1 MAFHKALKDL
11 NLLDRFLF
19 AEAMEDPVIMQTIL
33 EIILGKDILLKYPP
47 QAEKEKRSSPL
58 FRFIRM
64 DVWAMDIED
73 TVYDAEVQKEDTKNL
88 PRRSRLYQSMIDT
101 KLLDPGEVD
110 FGRMNNVYTIMI
122 APFDL
127 FGKGLYR
134 YTFRMR
140 CDEDP
145 EIALDDGA
153 ARIFLNTRGKDPSG
167 VSEELIEL
175 LRYIEHTTE
184 EVSSSCR
191 SGKIREL
198 QRRIAMI
205 KSSEE
210 IGVKYMQE
218 WEEKVIEQRRARE
231 EGLEEGRAEGRAIG
245 LAEGHAEGQAIGRA
259 EGQEYQLFRMVRRKM
274 LKGCE
279 AEEIADILEEDL
291 NHVGNIYDFLKT
303 KMEQSEEESWAE
315 WIRAKN
321 QKK

>member
-64 DVWAMDIED
+64 DVWAMDMED

-88 PRRSRLYQSMIDT
+88 PRRSRLYQSMI
-101 KLLDPGEVD
+101 
-110 FGRMNNVYTIMI
+110 

-127 FGKGLYR
+127 FGKDLYR

-145 EIALDDGA
+145 GIALDDGA

-231 EGLEEGRAEGRAIG
+231 EGVAEGRAEG
-245 LAEGHAEGQAIGRA
+245 EEHK
-259 EGQEYQLFRMVRRKM
+259 LFVQIYKK
-274 LKGCE
+274 LSKGCSLSATADSLE
-279 AEEIADILEEDL
+279 EEIPDIQDM
-291 NHVGNIYDFLKT
+291 YDFLKPRKT
-303 KMEQSEEESWAE
+303 QTVEESWKDWLASGG
-315 WIRAKN
+315 RQSLASPGSRVTTP
-321 QKK
+321 

>member
-1 MAFHKALKDL
+1 M
-11 NLLDRFLF
+11 DRFLF

-64 DVWAMDIED
+64 DVWAMDMED

-88 PRRSRLYQSMIDT
+88 PRRSRLYQSMI
-101 KLLDPGEVD
+101 
-110 FGRMNNVYTIMI
+110 

-127 FGKGLYR
+127 FGKDLYR

-145 EIALDDGA
+145 GIALDDGA
-153 ARIFLNTRGKDPSG
+153 ARIFLNTRGKDPLG

-198 QRRIAMI
+198 QCRIAMI

-231 EGLEEGRAEGRAIG
+231 EGVAEGRVEG
-245 LAEGHAEGQAIGRA
+245 AEHK
-259 EGQEYQLFRMVRRKM
+259 LFVQIYKK
-274 LKGCE
+274 LSKGCSLSATADSLE
-279 AEEIADILEEDL
+279 EEIPDIQDM
-291 NHVGNIYDFLKT
+291 YDFLKPRKT
-303 KMEQSEEESWAE
+303 QTVEESWKDWLASGG
-315 WIRAKN
+315 RQSLASPGSRVTTP
-321 QKK
+321 

>member
-1 MAFHKALKDL
+1 
-11 NLLDRFLF
+11 
-19 AEAMEDPVIMQTIL
+19 MEDPVIMQTIL

-64 DVWAMDIED
+64 DAWAMDMED

-88 PRRSRLYQSMIDT
+88 PRRSRLYQSMI
-101 KLLDPGEVD
+101 
-110 FGRMNNVYTIMI
+110 

-127 FGKGLYR
+127 FGKDLYR

-145 EIALDDGA
+145 GIALDDGA

-231 EGLEEGRAEGRAIG
+231 EG
-245 LAEGHAEGQAIGRA
+245 QAIGRA
-259 EGQEYQLFRMVRRKM
+259 EGEEHKLFVQIYKK
-274 LKGCE
+274 LSKGCSLSATADSLE
-279 AEEIADILEEDL
+279 EEIPDIQDM
-291 NHVGNIYDFLKT
+291 YDFLKPRKT
-303 KMEQSEEESWAE
+303 QTVEESWKDWLASGG
-315 WIRAKN
+315 RQSLASPGSRVTTP
-321 QKK
+321 

>member
-64 DVWAMDIED
+64 DVWAMDAED

-88 PRRSRLYQSMIDT
+88 PKRSRLYQSMIDT

-145 EIALDDGA
+145 GIALDDGA

-191 SGKIREL
+191 SGK
-198 QRRIAMI
+198 RRSSSRGGPGRKEWPRAVRKVKSINCLSRFTKNCPKAAVFQPLPTVSRKKYRIYRTCMI
-205 KSSEE
+205 
-210 IGVKYMQE
+210 
-218 WEEKVIEQRRARE
+218 
-231 EGLEEGRAEGRAIG
+231 
-245 LAEGHAEGQAIGRA
+245 
-259 EGQEYQLFRMVRRKM
+259 F
-274 LKGCE
+274 
-279 AEEIADILEEDL
+279 
-291 NHVGNIYDFLKT
+291 
-303 KMEQSEEESWAE
+303 
-315 WIRAKN
+315 
-321 QKK
+321 

>member
-19 AEAMEDPVIMQTIL
+19 AEAMEDPVIMQMIL
-33 EIILGKDILLKYPP
+33 EIILGRDILLKYPP

-64 DVWAMDIED
+64 DVWAMDMED

-88 PRRSRLYQSMIDT
+88 PRRSRLYQSMI
-101 KLLDPGEVD
+101 
-110 FGRMNNVYTIMI
+110 

-127 FGKGLYR
+127 FGKDLYR

-145 EIALDDGA
+145 GIALDDGA
-153 ARIFLNTRGKDPSG
+153 ARIFLNTRGKDPLG

-231 EGLEEGRAEGRAIG
+231 EGVAEGRVEG
-245 LAEGHAEGQAIGRA
+245 AEHK
-259 EGQEYQLFRMVRRKM
+259 LFVQIYKK
-274 LKGCE
+274 LSKGCSLSATADSLE
-279 AEEIADILEEDL
+279 EEIPDIQDM
-291 NHVGNIYDFLKT
+291 YDFLKPRKT
-303 KMEQSEEESWAE
+303 QTVEESWKDWLASGG
-315 WIRAKN
+315 RQSLASPGSRVTTP
-321 QKK
+321 

>member
-11 NLLDRFLF
+11 NLLNRFLF

-64 DVWAMDIED
+64 DVWAMDMED

-88 PRRSRLYQSMIDT
+88 PRRSRLYQSMI
-101 KLLDPGEVD
+101 
-110 FGRMNNVYTIMI
+110 

-127 FGKGLYR
+127 FGKDLYR

-145 EIALDDGA
+145 GIALDDGA

-231 EGLEEGRAEGRAIG
+231 EGME
-245 LAEGHAEGQAIGRA
+245 EGQAIGRA
-259 EGQEYQLFRMVRRKM
+259 EGQEYQLFRMIRRKM

-279 AEEIADILEEDL
+279 AEGIADILEEDL
-291 NHVGNIYDFLKT
+291 NHVGKIYDFLKT
-303 KMEQSEEESWAE
+303 KMEQTEEESWAE
-315 WIRAKN
+315 WTRAKN

>member
-64 DVWAMDIED
+64 DVWAMDMED

-88 PRRSRLYQSMIDT
+88 PRRSRLYQSMI
-101 KLLDPGEVD
+101 
-110 FGRMNNVYTIMI
+110 

-127 FGKGLYR
+127 FGKDLYR

-145 EIALDDGA
+145 GIALDDGA
-153 ARIFLNTRGKDPSG
+153 ARIFLNTRGKDPLG

-231 EGLEEGRAEGRAIG
+231 EGVAEGRVEG
-245 LAEGHAEGQAIGRA
+245 AEHK
-259 EGQEYQLFRMVRRKM
+259 LFVQIYKK
-274 LKGCE
+274 LSKGCSLSATADSLE
-279 AEEIADILEEDL
+279 EEIPDRQDM
-291 NHVGNIYDFLKT
+291 YDFLKPRKT
-303 KMEQSEEESWAE
+303 QTVEESWKDWLASGG
-315 WIRAKN
+315 RQSLASPGSRVTTP
-321 QKK
+321 

>member
-1 MAFHKALKDL
+1 MAFHKVLKDL

-47 QAEKEKRSSPL
+47 QAEK
-58 FRFIRM
+58 
-64 DVWAMDIED
+64 
-73 TVYDAEVQKEDTKNL
+73 
-88 PRRSRLYQSMIDT
+88 
-101 KLLDPGEVD
+101 
-110 FGRMNNVYTIMI
+110 
-122 APFDL
+122 
-127 FGKGLYR
+127 
-134 YTFRMR
+134 
-140 CDEDP
+140 
-145 EIALDDGA
+145 
-153 ARIFLNTRGKDPSG
+153 
-167 VSEELIEL
+167 EELIEL

-231 EGLEEGRAEGRAIG
+231 EG
-245 LAEGHAEGQAIGRA
+245 
-259 EGQEYQLFRMVRRKM
+259 QEYQLFRMIRRKM

-315 WIRAKN
+315 WIRAKIR
-321 QKK
+321 KSSVIRSRE

>member
-64 DVWAMDIED
+64 DVWAMDMED

-88 PRRSRLYQSMIDT
+88 PRRSRLYQSMI
-101 KLLDPGEVD
+101 
-110 FGRMNNVYTIMI
+110 

-127 FGKGLYR
+127 FGKDLYR

-145 EIALDDGA
+145 GIALDDGA
-153 ARIFLNTRGKDPSG
+153 ARIFLNTRGKDPLG

-231 EGLEEGRAEGRAIG
+231 EGVAEGRVEG
-245 LAEGHAEGQAIGRA
+245 AEHK
-259 EGQEYQLFRMVRRKM
+259 LFVQIYKK
-274 LKGCE
+274 LSKGCSLSATADSLE
-279 AEEIADILEEDL
+279 EEIPDIQDM
-291 NHVGNIYDFLKT
+291 YDFLKPRKT
-303 KMEQSEEESWAE
+303 QTVEESWKDWLASGG
-315 WIRAKN
+315 RQSLASPGSRVTTP
-321 QKK
+321 

>member
-64 DVWAMDIED
+64 DVWAMDMED

-88 PRRSRLYQSMIDT
+88 PRRSRLYQSMI
-101 KLLDPGEVD
+101 
-110 FGRMNNVYTIMI
+110 

-127 FGKGLYR
+127 FGKDLYR

-145 EIALDDGA
+145 GIALDDGA
-153 ARIFLNTRGKDPSG
+153 ARIFLNTRGNDPLG

-231 EGLEEGRAEGRAIG
+231 EGVAEGRVEG
-245 LAEGHAEGQAIGRA
+245 AEHK
-259 EGQEYQLFRMVRRKM
+259 LFVQIYKK
-274 LKGCE
+274 LSKGCSLSATADSLE
-279 AEEIADILEEDL
+279 EEIPDIQDM
-291 NHVGNIYDFLKT
+291 YDFLKPRKT
-303 KMEQSEEESWAE
+303 QTVEESWKDWLASGG
-315 WIRAKN
+315 RQSLASPGSRVTTP
-321 QKK
+321 

>member
-47 QAEKEKRSSPL
+47 QAEK
-58 FRFIRM
+58 
-64 DVWAMDIED
+64 
-73 TVYDAEVQKEDTKNL
+73 
-88 PRRSRLYQSMIDT
+88 
-101 KLLDPGEVD
+101 
-110 FGRMNNVYTIMI
+110 
-122 APFDL
+122 
-127 FGKGLYR
+127 
-134 YTFRMR
+134 
-140 CDEDP
+140 
-145 EIALDDGA
+145 
-153 ARIFLNTRGKDPSG
+153 
-167 VSEELIEL
+167 EELIEL

-231 EGLEEGRAEGRAIG
+231 EGVAEGRVEG
-245 LAEGHAEGQAIGRA
+245 AEHK
-259 EGQEYQLFRMVRRKM
+259 LFVQIYKK
-274 LKGCE
+274 LSKGCSLSATADSLE
-279 AEEIADILEEDL
+279 EEIPDIQDM
-291 NHVGNIYDFLKT
+291 YDFLKPRKT
-303 KMEQSEEESWAE
+303 QTVEESWKDWLASGG
-315 WIRAKN
+315 RQSLASPGSRVTTP
-321 QKK
+321 

>member
-64 DVWAMDIED
+64 DVWAMDAED

-88 PRRSRLYQSMIDT
+88 PRRSRLYQSMI
-101 KLLDPGEVD
+101 
-110 FGRMNNVYTIMI
+110 

-127 FGKGLYR
+127 FGKDLYR

-145 EIALDDGA
+145 GIALDDGA
-153 ARIFLNTRGKDPSG
+153 ARIFLNTRGKDPLG

-231 EGLEEGRAEGRAIG
+231 EGVAEGRAEG
-245 LAEGHAEGQAIGRA
+245 EEHK
-259 EGQEYQLFRMVRRKM
+259 LFVQIYKK
-274 LKGCE
+274 LSKGCSLSATADSLE
-279 AEEIADILEEDL
+279 EEIPDIQDM
-291 NHVGNIYDFLKT
+291 YDFLKPRKT
-303 KMEQSEEESWAE
+303 QTVEESWKDWLASGG
-315 WIRAKN
+315 RQSLASPGSRVTTP
-321 QKK
+321 

>member
-33 EIILGKDILLKYPP
+33 EIILGRDILLKYPP

-64 DVWAMDIED
+64 DVWAMDMED

-88 PRRSRLYQSMIDT
+88 PRRSRLYQSMI
-101 KLLDPGEVD
+101 
-110 FGRMNNVYTIMI
+110 

-127 FGKGLYR
+127 FGKDLYR

-145 EIALDDGA
+145 GIALDDGA
-153 ARIFLNTRGKDPSG
+153 ARIFLNTRGKDPLG

-198 QRRIAMI
+198 QCRIAMI

-218 WEEKVIEQRRARE
+218 WEEKVIEQRRARSISCS
-231 EGLEEGRAEGRAIG
+231 G
-245 LAEGHAEGQAIGRA
+245 
-259 EGQEYQLFRMVRRKM
+259 
-274 LKGCE
+274 
-279 AEEIADILEEDL
+279 
-291 NHVGNIYDFLKT
+291 
-303 KMEQSEEESWAE
+303 
-315 WIRAKN
+315 
-321 QKK
+321 

>member
-64 DVWAMDIED
+64 DVWAMDMED

-88 PRRSRLYQSMIDT
+88 PRRSRLYQSMI
-101 KLLDPGEVD
+101 
-110 FGRMNNVYTIMI
+110 

-127 FGKGLYR
+127 FGKDLYR

-145 EIALDDGA
+145 GIALDDGA
-153 ARIFLNTRGKDPSG
+153 ARIFLNTRGKDPLG

-231 EGLEEGRAEGRAIG
+231 EGVAEGRVEG
-245 LAEGHAEGQAIGRA
+245 AEHK
-259 EGQEYQLFRMVRRKM
+259 LFVQIYKK
-274 LKGCE
+274 LSKGCSLSATADRLE
-279 AEEIADILEEDL
+279 EEIPDIQDM
-291 NHVGNIYDFLKT
+291 YDFLKPSKT
-303 KMEQSEEESWAE
+303 QTVEESWKDWLASGG
-315 WIRAKN
+315 RQSLASPGSRVTTP
-321 QKK
+321 

>member
-64 DVWAMDIED
+64 DVWAMDMED

-88 PRRSRLYQSMIDT
+88 PRRSRLYQSMI
-101 KLLDPGEVD
+101 
-110 FGRMNNVYTIMI
+110 

-127 FGKGLYR
+127 FGKDLYR

-145 EIALDDGA
+145 GIALDDGA
-153 ARIFLNTRGKDPSG
+153 ARIFLNTRGKDPLG

-198 QRRIAMI
+198 QCRIAMI

-231 EGLEEGRAEGRAIG
+231 EGME
-245 LAEGHAEGQAIGRA
+245 EGQAIGRA
-259 EGQEYQLFRMVRRKM
+259 EGQEYQLFRMIRRKM

-279 AEEIADILEEDL
+279 AEGIADILEEDL
-291 NHVGNIYDFLKT
+291 NHVGKIYDFLKT
-303 KMEQSEEESWAE
+303 KMEQTEEESWAE
-315 WIRAKN
+315 WTRAKN

>member
-47 QAEKEKRSSPL
+47 QAEK
-58 FRFIRM
+58 
-64 DVWAMDIED
+64 
-73 TVYDAEVQKEDTKNL
+73 
-88 PRRSRLYQSMIDT
+88 
-101 KLLDPGEVD
+101 
-110 FGRMNNVYTIMI
+110 
-122 APFDL
+122 
-127 FGKGLYR
+127 
-134 YTFRMR
+134 
-140 CDEDP
+140 
-145 EIALDDGA
+145 
-153 ARIFLNTRGKDPSG
+153 
-167 VSEELIEL
+167 EELIEL

-231 EGLEEGRAEGRAIG
+231 EGME
-245 LAEGHAEGQAIGRA
+245 EGQAIGRA
-259 EGQEYQLFRMVRRKM
+259 EGQEYQLFRMIRRKM

-303 KMEQSEEESWAE
+303 KMEQTEEDSWAE
-315 WIRAKN
+315 WTRAKN

>member
-47 QAEKEKRSSPL
+47 QAEKEERSSPL

-64 DVWAMDIED
+64 DVWAMDMED

-88 PRRSRLYQSMIDT
+88 PRRSRLYQSMI
-101 KLLDPGEVD
+101 
-110 FGRMNNVYTIMI
+110 

-127 FGKGLYR
+127 FGKDLYR

-145 EIALDDGA
+145 GIALDDGA
-153 ARIFLNTRGKDPSG
+153 ARIFLNTRGKDPLG

-231 EGLEEGRAEGRAIG
+231 EGVAEGRVEG
-245 LAEGHAEGQAIGRA
+245 AEHK
-259 EGQEYQLFRMVRRKM
+259 LFVQIYKK
-274 LKGCE
+274 LSKGCSLSATADSLE
-279 AEEIADILEEDL
+279 EEIPDIQDM
-291 NHVGNIYDFLKT
+291 YDFLKPRKT
-303 KMEQSEEESWAE
+303 QTVEESWKDWLASGG
-315 WIRAKN
+315 RQSLASPGSRVTTP
-321 QKK
+321 

>member
-11 NLLDRFLF
+11 NLLYRFLF

-64 DVWAMDIED
+64 DVWAMDMED

-88 PRRSRLYQSMIDT
+88 PRRSRLYQSMI
-101 KLLDPGEVD
+101 
-110 FGRMNNVYTIMI
+110 

-127 FGKGLYR
+127 FGKDLYR

-145 EIALDDGA
+145 GIVLDDGA
-153 ARIFLNTRGKDPSG
+153 ARIFLNTRGKDPLG

-231 EGLEEGRAEGRAIG
+231 EGVAEGRVEG
-245 LAEGHAEGQAIGRA
+245 AEHK
-259 EGQEYQLFRMVRRKM
+259 LFVQIYKK
-274 LKGCE
+274 LSKGCSLSATADSLE
-279 AEEIADILEEDL
+279 EEIPDIQDM
-291 NHVGNIYDFLKT
+291 YDFLKPRKT
-303 KMEQSEEESWAE
+303 QTVEESWKDWLAYGG
-315 WIRAKN
+315 RQSLASPGSRVTTP
-321 QKK
+321 

>member
-19 AEAMEDPVIMQTIL
+19 AEAMEDSVIMQMIL
-33 EIILGKDILLKYPP
+33 EIILGRDILLKYPS

-64 DVWAMDIED
+64 DVWAMDTEETI
-73 TVYDAEVQKEDTKNL
+73 YDAEVQREDTKNL
-88 PRRSRLYQSMIDT
+88 PRRSRLYQGMIDT
-101 KLLDPGEVD
+101 KLLEPGEVD
-110 FGRMNNVYTIMI
+110 FDRMNDVYTIMI

-127 FGKGLYR
+127 FGKGRYR
-134 YTFRMR
+134 YTFRMM
-140 CDEDP
+140 CDEEP
-145 EIALDDGA
+145 EIALEDGA
-153 ARIFLNTRGKDPSG
+153 CRIFLNTRGTDPAG

-191 SGKIREL
+191 SQKIQEL

-218 WEEKVIEQRRARE
+218 WEEKIIEKRRARE
-231 EGLEEGRAEGRAIG
+231 EGLAEGRAEGR
-245 LAEGHAEGQAIGRA
+245 
-259 EGQEYQLFRMVRRKM
+259 EYQMFLMIRRKM
-274 LKGCE
+274 IKGCSAGE
-279 AEEIADILEEDL
+279 TADILEEDPE
-291 NHVGNIYDFLKT
+291 HVGKVYEFLRDRT
-303 KMEQSEEESWAE
+303 DQSEEESWKE
-315 WIRAKN
+315 WIRL
-321 QKK
+321 KKQGK

>member
-64 DVWAMDIED
+64 DAWAMDMED

-88 PRRSRLYQSMIDT
+88 PRRSRLYQSMI
-101 KLLDPGEVD
+101 
-110 FGRMNNVYTIMI
+110 

-127 FGKGLYR
+127 FGKDLYR

-145 EIALDDGA
+145 GIALDDGA

-231 EGLEEGRAEGRAIG
+231 EGME
-245 LAEGHAEGQAIGRA
+245 EGQAIGRA
-259 EGQEYQLFRMVRRKM
+259 EGQEYQLFRMIRRKM

-279 AEEIADILEEDL
+279 AEGIADILEEDL
-291 NHVGNIYDFLKT
+291 NHVGKIYDFLKT
-303 KMEQSEEESWAE
+303 KMEQTEEESWAE
-315 WIRAKN
+315 WTRAKN

>member
-64 DVWAMDIED
+64 DVWAMDMED

-145 EIALDDGA
+145 GIALDDGA
-153 ARIFLNTRGKDPSG
+153 ARIFLNTRGKDPLG

-198 QRRIAMI
+198 QCRIAMI

-231 EGLEEGRAEGRAIG
+231 EGME
-245 LAEGHAEGQAIGRA
+245 EGQAIGRA
-259 EGQEYQLFRMVRRKM
+259 EGQEYQLFRMIRRKM

-279 AEEIADILEEDL
+279 AEGIADILEEDL
-291 NHVGNIYDFLKT
+291 NHVGKIYDFLKT
-303 KMEQSEEESWAE
+303 KMEQTEEESWAE
-315 WIRAKN
+315 WTRAKN

>member
-64 DVWAMDIED
+64 DAWAMDMED

-88 PRRSRLYQSMIDT
+88 PRRSRLYQSMI
-101 KLLDPGEVD
+101 
-110 FGRMNNVYTIMI
+110 

-127 FGKGLYR
+127 FGKDLYW

-145 EIALDDGA
+145 GIALDDGA
-153 ARIFLNTRGKDPSG
+153 ARIFLNTRGKDPLG

-231 EGLEEGRAEGRAIG
+231 EGME
-245 LAEGHAEGQAIGRA
+245 EGQAIGRA
-259 EGQEYQLFRMVRRKM
+259 EGQEYQLFRMIRRKM

-279 AEEIADILEEDL
+279 AEGIADILEEDL
-291 NHVGNIYDFLKT
+291 NHVGKIYDFLKT
-303 KMEQSEEESWAE
+303 KMEQTEEESWAE
-315 WIRAKN
+315 WTRTKN

>member
-64 DVWAMDIED
+64 DVWAMDMDD

-127 FGKGLYR
+127 FGKGLCR

-198 QRRIAMI
+198 QRRIAMV

-218 WEEKVIEQRRARE
+218 WEEKVIEQRRAWE
-231 EGLEEGRAEGRAIG
+231 EGVEE
-245 LAEGHAEGQAIGRA
+245 GRA

>member
-64 DVWAMDIED
+64 DVWAMDAED

-88 PRRSRLYQSMIDT
+88 PKRSRLYQSMIDT

-145 EIALDDGA
+145 GIALDDGA
-153 ARIFLNTRGKDPSG
+153 ARIFLNTRGKNPSG

-231 EGLEEGRAEGRAIG
+231 EG
-245 LAEGHAEGQAIGRA
+245 
-259 EGQEYQLFRMVRRKM
+259 QEYQLFRMIRRKM

-303 KMEQSEEESWAE
+303 KMEQTEEESWAE
-315 WIRAKN
+315 WTRAKN

>member
-47 QAEKEKRSSPL
+47 QAEK
-58 FRFIRM
+58 
-64 DVWAMDIED
+64 
-73 TVYDAEVQKEDTKNL
+73 
-88 PRRSRLYQSMIDT
+88 
-101 KLLDPGEVD
+101 
-110 FGRMNNVYTIMI
+110 
-122 APFDL
+122 
-127 FGKGLYR
+127 
-134 YTFRMR
+134 
-140 CDEDP
+140 
-145 EIALDDGA
+145 
-153 ARIFLNTRGKDPSG
+153 
-167 VSEELIEL
+167 EELIEL

-231 EGLEEGRAEGRAIG
+231 EGME
-245 LAEGHAEGQAIGRA
+245 EGQAIGRA
-259 EGQEYQLFRMVRRKM
+259 EGQEYQLFRMIRRKM

-279 AEEIADILEEDL
+279 AEGIADILEEDL
-291 NHVGNIYDFLKT
+291 NHVGKIYDFLKT
-303 KMEQSEEESWAE
+303 KMEQTEEESWAE
-315 WIRAKN
+315 WTRAKN

>member
-19 AEAMEDPVIMQTIL
+19 AEAMEDPVIMQTLL
-33 EIILGKDILLKYPP
+33 ENILGKDILLKYPP

-64 DVWAMDIED
+64 DVWAMDMED

-88 PRRSRLYQSMIDT
+88 PRRSRLYQSMI
-101 KLLDPGEVD
+101 
-110 FGRMNNVYTIMI
+110 

-127 FGKGLYR
+127 FGKDLYR

-145 EIALDDGA
+145 GIALDDGA
-153 ARIFLNTRGKDPSG
+153 ARIFLNTRGKDPLG

-198 QRRIAMI
+198 QCRIAMI

-231 EGLEEGRAEGRAIG
+231 EGME
-245 LAEGHAEGQAIGRA
+245 EGQAIGRA
-259 EGQEYQLFRMVRRKM
+259 EGQEYQLFRMIRRKM

-279 AEEIADILEEDL
+279 AEGIADILEEDL

-303 KMEQSEEESWAE
+303 KMEQTEEDSWAE
-315 WIRAKN
+315 WTRAKN

>member
-64 DVWAMDIED
+64 DVWAMDMED

-88 PRRSRLYQSMIDT
+88 PRRSRLYQSMI
-101 KLLDPGEVD
+101 
-110 FGRMNNVYTIMI
+110 

-127 FGKGLYR
+127 FGKDLYR

-145 EIALDDGA
+145 GIALDDGA

-231 EGLEEGRAEGRAIG
+231 EGVAEGRVEG
-245 LAEGHAEGQAIGRA
+245 AEHK
-259 EGQEYQLFRMVRRKM
+259 LFVQIYKK
-274 LKGCE
+274 LSKGCSLSATADSLE
-279 AEEIADILEEDL
+279 EEIPDIQDM
-291 NHVGNIYDFLKT
+291 YDFLKPRKT
-303 KMEQSEEESWAE
+303 QTVEESWKDWLASGG
-315 WIRAKN
+315 RQSLASPGSRVTAP
-321 QKK
+321 

>member
-47 QAEKEKRSSPL
+47 QAEK
-58 FRFIRM
+58 
-64 DVWAMDIED
+64 
-73 TVYDAEVQKEDTKNL
+73 
-88 PRRSRLYQSMIDT
+88 
-101 KLLDPGEVD
+101 
-110 FGRMNNVYTIMI
+110 
-122 APFDL
+122 
-127 FGKGLYR
+127 
-134 YTFRMR
+134 
-140 CDEDP
+140 
-145 EIALDDGA
+145 
-153 ARIFLNTRGKDPSG
+153 
-167 VSEELIEL
+167 EELIEL

-231 EGLEEGRAEGRAIG
+231 EG
-245 LAEGHAEGQAIGRA
+245 
-259 EGQEYQLFRMVRRKM
+259 QEYQLFRMIRRKM

-303 KMEQSEEESWAE
+303 KMEQTEEESWAE
-315 WIRAKN
+315 WTRAKN